1 MSKET
6 KRFFRAA
13 VLESI
18 GSPLAIKKL
27 IFPQLKYGQVL
38 VEISYSSICASQLF
52 EISGDRGIDRYLP
65 HLLGHEGVGTVVEIG
80 PGVTNFR
87 VGDIVVLTWIQ
98 QDGIECESITHE
110 SINGEVINAG
120 KVTTFAEFTVVSEN
134 RLFKAPLNIDEKLLP
149 LLGCAALTGAG
160 MVMEHHS
167 GEKRVLVVGGGG
179 VGIFTV
185 LALMHQGVGAIHVVE
200 PSKEKRKM
208 ISSLSEIVVTYD
220 SLEEDRLRKEVE
232 DEGEFREVFVCTS
245 SSSALQESLSLLAAP
260 GLLVFC
266 THPKKG
272 ELLRL
277 DPFDLIRGK
286 VILGSWGG
294 GCKNGLIRQQVIDF
308 YIKAV
313 DRLEGLI
320 SKPLG
325 IDEINEAVKLA
336 KRNSHMRVMI
346 RMQK

>member
-1 MSKET
+1 
-6 KRFFRAA
+6 
-13 VLESI
+13 
-18 GSPLAIKKL
+18 
-27 IFPQLKYGQVL
+27 
-38 VEISYSSICASQLF
+38 
-52 EISGDRGIDRYLP
+52 
-65 HLLGHEGVGTVVEIG
+65 
-80 PGVTNFR
+80 
-87 VGDIVVLTWIQ
+87 
-98 QDGIECESITHE
+98 
-110 SINGEVINAG
+110 
-120 KVTTFAEFTVVSEN
+120 
-134 RLFKAPLNIDEKLLP
+134 
-149 LLGCAALTGAG
+149 